1 MALDI
6 NNITYDKVMIP
17 LRDKL
22 RNEFEGAMPVYI
34 DSKHKDIGSKY
45 IRLFVESQSLLTR
58 RAKSFTNLYNVE
70 IDYVLKTN
78 RENEKAIDEMYKD
91 VSRIETLL
99 FNNPHN
105 NSYFFDKKPQI
116 ELNFDIGIDNCLA
129 ARITIPVLHQELFDR
144 YVKYITSNNKNFVTS
159 GGSFYIVRS

>member
-105 NSYFFDKKPQI
+105 NSYFFDKNHK
-116 ELNFDIGIDNCLA
+116 
-129 ARITIPVLHQELFDR
+129 
-144 YVKYITSNNKNFVTS
+144 
-159 GGSFYIVRS
+159 